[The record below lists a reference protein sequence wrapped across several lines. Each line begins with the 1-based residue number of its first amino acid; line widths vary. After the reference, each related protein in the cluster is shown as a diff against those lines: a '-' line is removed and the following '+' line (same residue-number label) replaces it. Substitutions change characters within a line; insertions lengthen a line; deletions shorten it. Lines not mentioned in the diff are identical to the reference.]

1 MEEKQTVKG
10 KEIIKQRTAA
20 KGRNNPVEKNI
31 QGKARNKGERKR
43 KGQK

>member
-10 KEIIKQRTAA
+10 KGTLKQRTAA
-20 KGRNNPVEKNI
+20 KGQNNPVEEKI
-31 QGKARNKGERKR
+31 QGKARIQGERKR